1 MEIILAFIAGAV
13 LCGIAAYIKIKN
25 LSSRLEQTTQART
38 QTEMENA
45 RLNERIVSLGN
56 AQAGQE
62 NFAQQL
68 LAQQDKKFAALQA
81 TAKAEFKQLAADTL
95 KEQRAELSAKNN
107 EMVSPLKET
116 MEKFTK
122 QVGDLRTESAERHG
136 SLQNA
141 INRTLE
147 LNANLSQEAQNLTE
161 ALKSPKQ
168 QGTWGEIILED
179 VLTAAGFRKG
189 AEFDT
194 QVSMTTDE
202 NRRVQPD
209 FVLHLPGKR
218 DFVIDSKMSLTA
230 YMKWQAAT
238 TEEDKTS
245 ALKEHVASVEKHIK
259 ELADKDYST
268 LLPNE
273 KLDFV
278 FMFIPVEFAYFLAVQ
293 AKPELNE
300 MARKNRVAIVTA
312 SNLFS
317 VLQVAENLW
326 RQERAGQLTEQIFK
340 TAQEMLERVGLF
352 ASRMED
358 IHTKI
363 TQLEKTYTDADKTLR
378 GNKGIVASA
387 KKLEDMRVKAAR
399 KLPELIEEDL
409 SALPPAPEISLP
421 E

>member
-1 MEIILAFIAGAV
+1 MELVLAFVAGAIV
-13 LCGIAAYIKIKN
+13 CGLAAYVKIKN
-25 LSSRLEQTTQART
+25 ITSKLG

-45 RLNERIVSLGN
+45 RLTERLVSLDK
-56 AQAGQE
+56 AKAGQE
-62 NFAQQL
+62 DFAHQL
-68 LAQQDKKFAALQA
+68 LLQQDRKFAALQE
-81 TAKAEFKQLAADTL
+81 TARAEFKQLATETL
-95 KEQRAELSAKNN
+95 KEQRAELSAKNS

-122 QVGDLRTESAERHG
+122 QVGELRTESAERHG
-136 SLQNA
+136 SLQEV
-141 INRTLE
+141 IKRSME

-161 ALKSPKQ
+161 ALKSPKK
-168 QGTWGEIILED
+168 QGVWGEIILED

-189 AEFDT
+189 IEFDT
-194 QVSMTTDE
+194 QVSFTTQE
-202 NRRVQPD
+202 NSRLQPD
-209 FVLHLPGKR
+209 FILHLPGQR

-230 YMKWQAAT
+230 YMKWQSAT
-238 TEEDKTS
+238 TEEEKTN
-245 ALKEHVASVEKHIK
+245 ALKEHVQSVEKHIK
-259 ELADKDYST
+259 ELAEKDYSA

-300 MARKNRVAIVTA
+300 IARKNRVAIVTA

-317 VLQVAENLW
+317 VLQIAENLW

-340 TAQEMLERVGLF
+340 TAQEMLERAGLF

-363 TQLEKTYTDADKTLR
+363 NQLEKAYTDADKTLR
-378 GNKGIVASA
+378 GSKGIVSSA
-387 KKLEDMRVKAAR
+387 KKLEQLHVKSAR
-399 KLPELIEEDL
+399 QLPELIGEE
-409 SALPPAPEISLP
+409 SAELPFKSSPENK
-421 E
+421 